1 MFFAFSSARNGHENL
16 KGKELPMVVSPWR
29 KYGLSILMVA
39 SLLTI
44 FGGCGKKEDK
54 TVRERIFNVRAV
66 TVEKRALRPFV
77 EAIGTL
83 KANEEVIV
91 SSELDGILRRITV
104 TEGSQVMRGAMIAEV
119 NETDYRLEVKRA
131 EAALRQTQASL
142 ANAKLEFERKDAL
155 YKEQLVT
162 RQQYDDVTARLAV
175 AEGDVERAQA
185 ALALAKEK
193 LAKTK
198 IYAPMGG
205 SVKEKRATAGDYVR
219 NGAPLVYLIQT
230 DPLKINFSIIERE
243 VGRIKTGQDVRFT
256 VDSFPGQ
263 EFRGILKNIYPHLE
277 EKTRTLQV
285 EAIVP
290 NEGQLLKP
298 GLFARVTVFTG
309 PAQDVVIVP
318 ITSLLYEGTNVKA
331 FIVENGAALEKPL
344 KTGQKYGE
352 YMEVVEGLR
361 GGEQLVIVGQNNLSP
376 GVKVNV
382 AR

>member
-1 MFFAFSSARNGHENL
+1 
-16 KGKELPMVVSPWR
+16 MVVSPWR

-131 EAALRQTQASL
+131 EAVLRQTQASL